1 MSNNTVFS
9 GPAPTPEF
17 LFDLLVRLLE
27 DQEGVKIT
35 YELELG
41 NRQGA
46 DSAAENHSLPE

>member
-1 MSNNTVFS
+1 MTKYT
-9 GPAPTPEF
+9 GPEPTAEF

-41 NRQGA
+41 GTKNA
-46 DSAAENHSLPE
+46 